1 MLQKIAKLLTRKF
14 SVVILLAVLLLIPS
28 VIGELNTDVNYDIL
42 SYLPEDLDS
51 SKGQQILEDPFH
63 MAAVNMLVVENMPE
77 KYVSD
82 LREQIEQIPGVSK
95 ALWIDEVLDISVP
108 PEILPDEIKDIFFSD
123 DNSTMIMVQY
133 DKPGASPETMAA
145 IDEIRAISN
154 KQCFLSGV
162 SVFLKDT
169 KDLVLSEMPIY
180 MVVAVI
186 LSMIALLVTSE
197 SAFLPVVFIL
207 GIGCAILYN
216 MGTNV
221 LLGEVSYITKAIAA
235 ILQLGVTTDYAIFLL
250 NRYKEEKPRFA
261 DRRDAMASAIVSA
274 FVSLSGSSLT
284 TIAGFLALCF
294 MQLGL
299 GKDIGLV
306 MAKGVL
312 LGVITVVTVLPSII
326 LMFEKVIEKFTHR
339 SLMPNF
345 NGLNKRIIK
354 HSKVFVLLFLLLLVP
369 SYYLQT
375 QTQVYYNIDQSLPE
389 DLPST
394 IATDKLK
401 SQFNMATTH
410 FIIVDDNL
418 PPYSL
423 KAMTDEIESVD
434 GIEALISYDKFI
446 GPMIP
451 DNFVPQELKDM
462 CKKDG
467 KQIIMVNSSY
477 KAATPEESEQI
488 NEITR
493 IIKSYDENALLTG
506 EGAMTK
512 DLTET
517 CDVDIQVT
525 NAISIIAIL
534 LIVGFCFKSVSVPII
549 LVAAIELS
557 IFINC
562 AISTLTGEVI
572 PFISPIVINCIQLGA
587 TVDYA
592 ILMTTRFREELQN
605 GHDKHEAILIA
616 SNTSDEAII
625 TSALV
630 LFCATFG
637 VSLIS
642 KMEIIQ
648 SICMMLARGAIVSA
662 IVSIF
667 LLPSLLVNC
676 EGLIAKTSLYWRTPK
691 PEKEKTKAN
700 FLHKEPR
707 TKTMA

>member
-1 MLQKIAKLLTRKF
+1 MLEKIAKLLTRKF

-28 VIGELNTDVNYDIL
+28 VIGELSTDVNYDIL

-82 LREQIEQIPGVSK
+82 LREQIEQVPGVSK
-95 ALWIDEVLDISVP
+95 ALWIDKALDISVP
-108 PEILPDEIKDIFFSD
+108 PEILPDEIRNIFFSD
-123 DNSTMIMVQY
+123 TSTMIMVQY
-133 DKPGASPETMAA
+133 DKPGASTETMAA
-145 IDEIRAISN
+145 IDRIRSLSN

-180 MVVAVI
+180 MVAAVI

-197 SAFLPVVFIL
+197 SYFLPVVFIL

-216 MGTNV
+216 MGTNI

-250 NRYKEEKPRFA
+250 NRYKEEKPKYA

-312 LGVITVVTVLPSII
+312 LGVITVVTILPSII
-326 LMFEKVIEKFTHR
+326 MMFEKVISKTEHR

-354 HSKVFVLLFLLLLVP
+354 HSKIFVVLFLLLLLP
-369 SYYLQT
+369 SYYLQS
-375 QTQVYYNIDQSLPE
+375 QTPVYYNIDQSLPA

-401 SQFNMATTH
+401 KQFNMATTH

-418 PPYSL
+418 PSYKL

-434 GIEALISYDKFI
+434 GIEALISYDKFV

-451 DNFVPQELKDM
+451 DNFIPQEIKDM

-467 KQIIMVNSSY
+467 KQIIMVNSCY
-477 KAATPEESEQI
+477 KAATNEESNQI

-517 CDVDIQVT
+517 CDIDIQVT

-534 LIVGFCFKSVSVPII
+534 LIVGFCFKSISIPII

-562 AISTLTGEVI
+562 GISTLTGEVI

-605 GHDKHEAILIA
+605 GNDKHQAILIA
-616 SNTSDEAII
+616 ANTSDEAII

-637 VSLIS
+637 VGMIS
-642 KMEIIQ
+642 KMEIIK

-676 EGLIAKTSLYWRTPK
+676 ESLIAKTSLCWRTAK
-691 PEKEKTKAN
+691 PEKEKKGIRV
-700 FLHKEPR
+700 FRKEA
-707 TKTMA
+707 KTQA